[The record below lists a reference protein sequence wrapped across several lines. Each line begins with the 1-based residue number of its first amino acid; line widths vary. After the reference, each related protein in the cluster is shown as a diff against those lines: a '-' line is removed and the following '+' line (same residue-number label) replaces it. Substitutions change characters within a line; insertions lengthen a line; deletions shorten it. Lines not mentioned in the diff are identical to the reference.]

1 MMIAESASRLA
12 ATLLAVVQN
21 RVELASTEL
30 EEESLRYF
38 SCLMLSLAAM
48 FCMGI
53 AVVLGVLL
61 GVLLAVILYW
71 ETHRIAVLA
80 VLMVLFAIAGTAIAL
95 RVRRQY
101 QAKPRLLGHTMTE
114 LARDSELLQTRA

>member
-12 ATLLAVVQN
+12 ATLLAVLQN

-38 SCLMLSLAAM
+38 SCLMLALAAL

-53 AVVLGVLL
+53 AVVLGAI
-61 GVLLAVILYW
+61 LAVVLYW
-71 ETHRIAVLA
+71 DTHRVAILA
-80 VLMVLFAIAGTAIAL
+80 VLMVVFGVAALALAL

-101 QAKPRLLGHTMTE
+101 QSKPRLLGHTMAE
-114 LARDSELLQTRA
+114 LSRDSELLQPRP

>member
-12 ATLLAVVQN
+12 ATLLAVLQN

-48 FCMGI
+48 FCIGI
-53 AVVLGVLL
+53 AVVL

-71 ETHRIAVLA
+71 ETHRVAVLA
-80 VLMVLFAIAGTAIAL
+80 ILMVLFGATGTAFAL

-101 QAKPRLLGHTMTE
+101 QSKPRLLGHTMAE
-114 LARDSELLQTRA
+114 LARDAELLQTRA

>member
-48 FCMGI
+48 FCLGI
-53 AVVLGVLL
+53 AVVLGVI
-61 GVLLAVILYW
+61 LAIVLYW
-71 ETHRIAVLA
+71 ESHRVAILAISMAVFGISSL
-80 VLMVLFAIAGTAIAL
+80 AIAL

-101 QAKPRLLGHTMTE
+101 RSKPRLLGHTLTE
-114 LARDSELLQTRA
+114 LSRDSDLLQPHA

>member
-12 ATLLAVVQN
+12 ATLLAVLQN

-53 AVVLGVLL
+53 AVILGA
-61 GVLLAVILYW
+61 LLAIVLYW
-71 ETHRIAVLA
+71 DTHRVAVLT
-80 VLMVLFAIAGTAIAL
+80 VLMALFGIAGTAIAL

-101 QAKPRLLGHTMTE
+101 QVKPRLLGHTMAE
-114 LARDSELLQTRA
+114 LSRDAELLQPRA

>member
-1 MMIAESASRLA
+1 MIAESASRLA

-48 FCMGI
+48 LCLGI
-53 AVVLGVLL
+53 AVVLGVM
-61 GVLLAVILYW
+61 LAVVLYW
-71 ETHRIAVLA
+71 ETHRVAILA
-80 VLMVLFAIAGTAIAL
+80 VLMIFFGAAALAIAL
-95 RVRRQY
+95 KVRRQY
-101 QAKPRLLGHTMTE
+101 QSKPRLLGHTMAE
-114 LARDSELLQTRA
+114 LSRDAELLQPPA

>member
-12 ATLLAVVQN
+12 ATLLAIVQN
-21 RVELASTEL
+21 RVELVSTEL

-48 FCMGI
+48 FCLGI
-53 AVVLGVLL
+53 AVVLGVI
-61 GVLLAVILYW
+61 LAVVLYW
-71 ETHRIAVLA
+71 DSHRVAILA
-80 VLMVLFAIAGTAIAL
+80 VLMTLFGGAALLIAL

-101 QAKPRLLGHTMTE
+101 QSKPRLLGHTMAE
-114 LARDSELLQTRA
+114 LSRDSELLQPRA

>member
-12 ATLLAVVQN
+12 ATLLAIVQN

-48 FCMGI
+48 FCLGI
-53 AVVLGVLL
+53 ALVLGILLAVVL
-61 GVLLAVILYW
+61 AW
-71 ETHRIAVLA
+71 ESHRVPVLA
-80 VLMVLFAIAGTAIAL
+80 ALMVLFGIAALVIAL
-95 RVRRQY
+95 RMRRQY
-101 QAKPRLLGHTMTE
+101 QSKPRLLGNTMAE
-114 LARDSELLQTRA
+114 LARDSELLQPRA

>member
-1 MMIAESASRLA
+1 MIIAESASRLA
-12 ATLLAVVQN
+12 ATLLAIVQN

-48 FCMGI
+48 FCLGI
-53 AVVLGVLL
+53 AVVLGVI
-61 GVLLAVILYW
+61 LAVVLYW
-71 ETHRIAVLA
+71 DSHRVAILSVLIVMFGGA
-80 VLMVLFAIAGTAIAL
+80 ALAIAM

-101 QAKPRLLGHTMTE
+101 QSKPRLLGHTMAE
-114 LARDSELLQTRA
+114 LSRDSDLLQPRA

>member
-1 MMIAESASRLA
+1 MIAESASRLA

-48 FCMGI
+48 FCLGI
-53 AVVLGVLL
+53 AVVLGVM
-61 GVLLAVILYW
+61 LAVVLYW
-71 ETHRIAVLA
+71 ETHRVAILA
-80 VLMVLFAIAGTAIAL
+80 VLMTCFGAAALAIAL
-95 RVRRQY
+95 KVRRQY
-101 QAKPRLLGHTMTE
+101 QSKPRLLGHTMAE
-114 LARDSELLQTRA
+114 LSRDAELLQPPA

>member
-1 MMIAESASRLA
+1 MMIAQSASRLA

-53 AVVLGVLL
+53 AVVLGVI
-61 GVLLAVILYW
+61 LAVVLYW
-71 ETHRIAVLA
+71 ETHRVAILTTLISLFGIAAL
-80 VLMVLFAIAGTAIAL
+80 AIAL
-95 RVRRQY
+95 RVRRQV
-101 QAKPRLLGHTMTE
+101 QSRPRLLRHTMAE
-114 LARDSELLQTRA
+114 LSRDSELLQPRA

>member
-1 MMIAESASRLA
+1 MMIAESAQRLA
-12 ATLLAVVQN
+12 ATLLAAVQN

-48 FCMGI
+48 FCLGI

-61 GVLLAVILYW
+61 AVVLYW
-71 ETHRIAVLA
+71 DTHRVTVLA
-80 VLMVLFAIAGTAIAL
+80 VLAAVFSLTGVTIAM

-101 QAKPRLLGHTMTE
+101 QAKPRLLGSTMTE
-114 LARDSELLQTRA
+114 LARDADLLRPRA

>member
-12 ATLLAVVQN
+12 ATLLAIVQN

-48 FCMGI
+48 FCLGI
-53 AVVLGVLL
+53 AVVLGVI
-61 GVLLAVILYW
+61 LAVVLYW
-71 ETHRIAVLA
+71 DSHRVAILA
-80 VLMVLFAIAGTAIAL
+80 VLMAMFATTALAIAM

-101 QAKPRLLGHTMTE
+101 QSKPRLLGHTMAE
-114 LARDSELLQTRA
+114 LSRDSELLQPRL

>member
-21 RVELASTEL
+21 RVELVSTEL

-48 FCMGI
+48 FCMGM

-61 GVLLAVILYW
+61 AVVLYW
-71 ETHRIAVLA
+71 DTHRVGILATLIA
-80 VLMVLFAIAGTAIAL
+80 LFAFVGVVITL
-95 RVRRQY
+95 RVRKQY
-101 QAKPRLLGHTMTE
+101 QEKPRLLGHTMSE
-114 LARDSELLQTRA
+114 LARDSELLQQRT

>member
-12 ATLLAVVQN
+12 ATLLAIVQN

-48 FCMGI
+48 FCLGI
-53 AVVLGVLL
+53 AVVLGVM
-61 GVLLAVILYW
+61 LAVVLYW
-71 ETHRIAVLA
+71 DSHRVAILAGLIA
-80 VLMVLFAIAGTAIAL
+80 LFGGTSVAIAL

-101 QAKPRLLGHTMTE
+101 RSKPRLLGHTMSE
-114 LARDSELLQTRA
+114 LSRDSELLQPRA

>member
-12 ATLLAVVQN
+12 ATLLAIVQN

-48 FCMGI
+48 FCLGI
-53 AVVLGVLL
+53 AVVLGVI
-61 GVLLAVILYW
+61 LAVVLYW
-71 ETHRIAVLA
+71 DSHRVAILT
-80 VLMVLFAIAGTAIAL
+80 VLMAMFAGTALAIAM

-101 QAKPRLLGHTMTE
+101 QSKPRLLGHTMAE
-114 LARDSELLQTRA
+114 LSRDSELLQPRI

>member
-61 GVLLAVILYW
+61 AVILYW
-71 ETHRIAVLA
+71 ETHRIAALA
-80 VLMVLFAIAGTAIAL
+80 VLMILFGGAGTVFAL

-101 QAKPRLLGHTMTE
+101 QSKPRLLGHTMTE
-114 LARDSELLQTRA
+114 LARDAELLQTRA

>member
-12 ATLLAVVQN
+12 ATLLAIVQN

-53 AVVLGVLL
+53 AVVLGVI
-61 GVLLAVILYW
+61 LAVVLYW
-71 ETHRIAVLA
+71 ESQRVAILA
-80 VLMVLFAIAGTAIAL
+80 GLMMLFGVAALMIAL

-101 QAKPRLLGHTMTE
+101 QAKPRLLGHTMAE
-114 LARDSELLQTRA
+114 LSRDSELLQPRA